1 MTSELSD
8 LPLVAVVTPVYN
20 GTPYIKATLAC
31 VQAQTYPNII
41 HVVLDNASTDDTPAM
56 IADAARDGRVPI
68 LTRRNAAVL
77 PQVQNW
83 NAAMALT
90 PPEARYVKFLCADDL
105 IRADAIE
112 RLVAVAES
120 KPNVHFVAAMD
131 VFDDWVKPSY
141 FGAGDAVYDGRECAR
156 RLLSGEIPWFPF
168 PHLFFRATPER
179 LARAFNPATVPAQ
192 DADLTM
198 RILLEGDMGFVDAPL
213 FYTRKH
219 QNAVTSQIGGDGM
232 FITPGLARLKR
243 YGGQVLSAQELAK
256 IHHATIRMVLRHI
269 LAWRLSGQSK
279 AAAESLQALR
289 EFGMSPDAT
298 DYLAAVAS
306 WPLHKLRKALRMAG
320 QQPAVR
326 MTETD
331 FLARQ

>member
-1 MTSELSD
+1 MTSELSH

-20 GTPYIKATLAC
+20 GTPYIKTTLAC
-31 VQAQTYPNII
+31 VQAQCYPNLI
-41 HVVLDNASTDDTPAM
+41 HVVLDNASTDGTPAV

-68 LTRRNAAVL
+68 LTRRNATVL

-120 KPNVHFVAAMD
+120 KPNVHLVAAMD

-141 FGAGDAVYDGRECAR
+141 FAAGDSVYDGRDSAR

-179 LARAFNPATVPAQ
+179 LAQAFNPAAAPAQ
-192 DADLTM
+192 DADLAM

-232 FITPGLARLKR
+232 FIAPGLARLKR
-243 YGGQVLSAQELAK
+243 YGGEVLSAPELAELY
-256 IHHATIRMVLRHI
+256 HGTTRMVLRHI
-269 LAWRLSGQSK
+269 LAWRVSGRSK

-289 EFGMSPDAT
+289 EFGMAPGVT
-298 DYLAAVAS
+298 DYLAAIAT
-306 WPLHKLRKALRMAG
+306 WPMHKLRKALRMAG
-320 QQPAVR
+320 HSPTVR

-331 FLARQ
+331 FLAQQ